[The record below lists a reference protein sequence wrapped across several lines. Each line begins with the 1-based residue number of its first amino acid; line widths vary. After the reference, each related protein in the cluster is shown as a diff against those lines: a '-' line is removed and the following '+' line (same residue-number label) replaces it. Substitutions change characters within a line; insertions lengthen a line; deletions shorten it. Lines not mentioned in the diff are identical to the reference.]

1 VGPIPPPVYFLVAFV
16 IGALIDYRW
25 DSPMGG
31 RAVTLTL
38 GSLLLAA
45 AAGLVGAA
53 IGQFA
58 RAKTTVIPHHR
69 VSALVARGPYRVSR
83 NPMYTAFAL
92 GYAGL
97 ALVLD
102 MWWALV
108 LLGLP
113 LLVVRYLV
121 IAREEAYLAE
131 RFGNDYAAYCKQV
144 RRWL

>member
-1 VGPIPPPVYFLVAFV
+1 MGPIPPPVYFLVAFV

-83 NPMYTAFAL
+83 NILPSRA
-92 GYAGL
+92 
-97 ALVLD
+97 ALVNVRTCLGGAIGAQRRGSD
-102 MWWALV
+102 R
-108 LLGLP
+108 LL
-113 LLVVRYLV
+113 
-121 IAREEAYLAE
+121 A
-131 RFGNDYAAYCKQV
+131 
-144 RRWL
+144 